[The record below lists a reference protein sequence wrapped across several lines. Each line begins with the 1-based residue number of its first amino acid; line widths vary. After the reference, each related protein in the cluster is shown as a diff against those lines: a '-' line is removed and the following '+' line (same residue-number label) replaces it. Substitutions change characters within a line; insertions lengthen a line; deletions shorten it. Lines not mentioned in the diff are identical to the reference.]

1 MAKETESWR
10 PDSGYGDVS
19 TVTGDLLLENG
30 DNLLLEDGF
39 NLELEDTTITPKETV
54 AWTEVLGN

>member
-1 MAKETESWR
+1 MAKETENWK

-19 TVTGDLLLENG
+19 TITGDLLLETG

-39 NLELEDTTITPKETV
+39 NLELEDTQITPKETS
-54 AWTEVLGN
+54 AWTEQVGN